1 MTYDPCLHRFA
12 APVDHLSLPER
23 FTFPFRYEPHP
34 LCRIAAEALMPR
46 IRALLPPGEGKM
58 CGVLLV
64 RDGSGVL
71 GYLAAFS
78 GLLAGCAVYPGFV
91 PPVYDFTDPD
101 GFFKREEA
109 ALTALNRRI
118 AQMEREPAFLEAR
131 QALRQGERAAG
142 TELGEIKRSLKT
154 ARHERARLR
163 RESSDPGL
171 VEAQHRERLALQYEY
186 KRRAAAWRERLQ
198 ALGSEVSRLT
208 APLAAL
214 RVERRARS
222 AALQAR
228 LFASFTFL
236 NARGQR
242 SELGALFPGS
252 PPAGAGECAGPR
264 LLQYAY
270 VHGYRPLAMAEFW
283 MGAAPGSE
291 VRREGCFYPAC
302 KAKCG
307 PILGFMLQGLSVD
320 PDPTLVNL
328 GAGSEVP
335 VIFEDGALIAVN
347 KPPGLLSEPG
357 KHITDSVL
365 TRLRAR
371 FPGTEG
377 PFIIHRLD
385 MATSGLLLFAK
396 TKSAQANL
404 QRQFE
409 ARTVRKRY
417 VALLEGAV
425 AGDGGL
431 IELPLRLDPA
441 NRPERVVDHEGGQ
454 AAVTEWRVLA
464 RDGGLTRV
472 EFFPRT
478 GRTHQLRVHAAHQ
491 EGLDAPIVGDPLY
504 GRGGPRLLLHA
515 RSLEVDHPVTGLRL
529 RLECSPDF

>member
-1 MTYDPCLHRFA
+1 MTSDPCLHRFA

-34 LCRIAAEALMPR
+34 LCRIAVEELQAR

-58 CGVLLV
+58 FGVLVV
-64 RDGSGVL
+64 RDGAGAL

-78 GLLAGCAVYPGFV
+78 GLLAGRSLQTGFV
-91 PPVYDFTDPD
+91 PPVYDLTDPD

-109 ALTALNRRI
+109 ALTALNQRI
-118 AQMEREPAFLEAR
+118 AQLERAPAFLGVLEEQRKAK
-131 QALRQGERAAG
+131 AAAG
-142 TELGEIKRSLKT
+142 TELGGIKRALK
-154 ARHERARLR
+154 AAKQERARLR

-171 VEAQHRERLALQYEY
+171 VEAQHRERLALQYDY
-186 KRRAAAWRERLQ
+186 KRLAAAWHKRLQ
-198 ALGSEVSRLT
+198 LLGSEVTRFA

-214 RVERRARS
+214 KAERRARS

-228 LFASFTFL
+228 LFAAFTFL

-242 SELGALFPGS
+242 SGLDALFAGS

-264 LLQYAY
+264 LLHYAY
-270 VHGYRPLAMAEFW
+270 VQGYKPLALAEFW

-307 PILGFMLQGLSVD
+307 PILGFMLQGLAVD

-328 GAGSEVP
+328 GAGSELV
-335 VIFEDGALIAVN
+335 VIYEDAALIAVN

-365 TRLRAR
+365 TRLQAR
-371 FPGTEG
+371 FAGTEG
-377 PFIIHRLD
+377 PFIVHRLD
-385 MATSGLLLFAK
+385 MATSGLLLLAK
-396 TKSAQANL
+396 SKPIQARL

-417 VALLEGAV
+417 VALLEGPV
-425 AGDGGL
+425 MGDGGR
-431 IELPLRLDPA
+431 IELPLRLDPD
-441 NRPERVVDHEGGQ
+441 NRPERIVDRERGQ

-472 EFFPRT
+472 EFAPLT
-478 GRTHQLRVHAAHQ
+478 GRTHQLRVHAAHPK
-491 EGLDAPIVGDPLY
+491 GLDAPIAGDPLY

-515 RSLEVDHPVTGLRL
+515 CSLEVDHPFTGLRL
-529 RLECSPDF
+529 HLECSPDF